1 MARTIT
7 DDHILEAA
15 LGVLAHKGY
24 AGATTREISAA
35 AGINEVTLFRRFGNK
50 KSLLMAAVEQ
60 EVESFQAGKLEYT
73 GNLENDLHRVVQYY
87 HDLMRKRG
95 HVLSMLMS
103 EVPRQPELAEVMETP
118 MTIVQKIARMIEQY
132 QNEGA
137 LKKEPPF
144 DAFVSLVGP
153 LFLGGVIGSIQP
165 QKFQL
170 SLEPS
175 EMVRRYLNGR
185 AAKKSS

>member
-15 LGVLAHKGY
+15 LHVLATKGY

-35 AGINEVTLFRRFGNK
+35 AEINEVTLFRRFGNK
-50 KSLLMAAVEQ
+50 KNLLMAAVEQ
-60 EVESFQAGKLEYT
+60 EVENFQAGKIEYT
-73 GNLENDLHRVVQYY
+73 GDLEGDLRRIVQFYY
-87 HDLMRKRG
+87 DLMRKRG

-103 EVPRQPELAEVMETP
+103 EVPRQPELAEVMQTP
-118 MTIVQKIARMIEQY
+118 MTIVQKITRIIERY

-137 LKKEPPF
+137 LEKESPV

-153 LFLGGVIGSIQP
+153 LFLGGIINFLQP
-165 QKFQL
+165 QTLQS
-170 SLEPS
+170 SLEPD

-185 AAKKSS
+185 ATK